1 MELDVE
7 NYCVCKQKYMNEEK
21 EEMVKEIKALKNK
34 INELEDTNE
43 DSNKETSGADWIK
56 GYNKWKEQ
64 KKKL

>member
-21 EEMVKEIKALKNK
+21 EEMVKEIKALKDK
-34 INELEDTNE
+34 IDKLEDT
-43 DSNKETSGADWIK
+43 NKETSGADWIK